1 MGPVGEVLIG
11 LTMAIGII
19 GTLIPVLP
27 GLLLVWLAGLAW
39 AILDGADTTHWIIFA
54 FMTLIF
60 LVGCG
65 LSFYLPAK
73 SIKGESVP
81 KWTFLVS
88 SGFALISFFVIPIAG
103 LPLGY
108 IFGVFVCQL
117 MAGREFHRALR
128 ATGTT
133 LKAIGLVSLIH
144 FACGIAIASSWAVGL
159 LIVD

>member
-27 GLLLVWLAGLAW
+27 GLFLVWLAGLAW

-54 FMTLIF
+54 LMTVIF
-60 LVGCG
+60 LIGFG
-65 LSFYLPAK
+65 LSLYIPAK
-73 SIKGESVP
+73 STKGESAP
-81 KWTFLVS
+81 KWTFLVAS
-88 SGFALISFFVIPIAG
+88 VFALIGFFVIPIVG
-103 LPLGY
+103 LPLGF
-108 IFGVFVCQL
+108 IFGVFFCQL
-117 MAGREFHRALR
+117 IAGREFHRALR

-144 FACGIAIASSWAVGL
+144 FACGIAIASAWAFGL
-159 LIVD
+159 LIVN